1 MNIHLLRSKE
11 YAVEEFEQVVDFL
24 RLFDGPVRFVAD
36 GVMPGYGEIDPPI
49 EKVDKKKFFKKEKVN
64 LMADYDICLS
74 IPEERPVAKWE
85 SLFMRCKRYQEE
97 NIIDRD
103 DMVLLL
109 TNTANEHNWFCALNP
124 AHPADGFVHTDDWE
138 HYVNASA
145 AFPVAYLV
153 ASLVL
158 QKHMFPNLNEFHKVI
173 HQTAI
178 GCINDFCE
186 NKKEIALK
194 MLTGYICPGC
204 MNLLE
209 RNLNP
214 IAIQQV
220 LSIFEGVRR
229 RLLFHQDI
237 QENRRLSPLKIT
249 NQNKIILP
257 DYGNMEIKL
266 RPLEKT
272 LYLFFLQHPDGVM
285 LHDLVDHKDELRSI
299 YSRIST
305 SGLLAEIHDRVNSLV
320 DVTSNSASEKI
331 SKIKAAFKSSIG
343 EELSKHYIIKGENGC
358 RKSISL
364 DRSFVFPGSN
374 I

>member
-1 MNIHLLRSKE
+1 MNIHLLRSEE
-11 YAVEEFEQVVDFL
+11 YAVDEFEQVVDFL
-24 RLFDGPVRFVAD
+24 RLFEGPVRFIAD
-36 GVMPGYGEIDPPI
+36 GVMPGYGAPGPPVK
-49 EKVDKKKFFKKEKVN
+49 KVDKERFFKKEKVFEM
-64 LMADYDICLS
+64 LEASLLS
-74 IPEERPVAKWE
+74 MNIPEERPVAKWA
-85 SLFMRCKRYQEE
+85 SLFMRCSRYREE
-97 NIIDRD
+97 NIIAKD

-158 QKHMFPNLNEFHKVI
+158 QKHMFPDLNEFHKVI

-204 MNLLE
+204 MHLLE
-209 RNLNP
+209 QNLNR

-220 LSIFEGVRR
+220 LDIFEGVRR
-229 RLLFHQDI
+229 RLLFHQDLKK
-237 QENRRLSPLKIT
+237 EVRLSKLKIT
-249 NQNKIILP
+249 NQNKIILC

-272 LYLFFLQHPDGVM
+272 LYLFFLQHPGGVM
-285 LHDLVDHKDELRSI
+285 LHDLVDHKDELRAI
-299 YSRIST
+299 YSKIST
-305 SGLLAEIHDRVNSLV
+305 SGLLAEIENRVNGLV
-320 DVTSNSASEKI
+320 DVTSNSTSEKI
-331 SKIKAAFKSSIG
+331 SKIKAAFKTTIG
-343 EELSKHYIIKGENGC
+343 KELSKHYIIKGENRC

-364 DRSFVFPGSN
+364 DRGLVLL
-374 I
+374 